1 MGITS
6 LLFISTAIIFWA
18 SDFCFNVL
26 KARHEEILSVFV
38 IVCVSGPVLG
48 TIIGGAIV
56 DKFAGGYAG
65 KHSISFSFIF
75 AILAFAC
82 TSPIRIISGL
92 YSFSLLLW
100 GVLFFGGAVIPSL
113 QGAMISSLNNDL
125 RAAGNSITN
134 ILQNLL
140 GFLPAPFVY
149 GFIYEISK
157 KSDPKLAMTV
167 TLWSSAMG
175 LIFIGLAMA
184 YRLRNWKSSQFD
196 KIEIDSGEKRK
207 LLDSA
212 KNLNSTNFESSGEH

>member
-1 MGITS
+1 M
-6 LLFISTAIIFWA
+6 
-18 SDFCFNVL
+18 
-26 KARHEEILSVFV
+26 
-38 IVCVSGPVLG
+38 
-48 TIIGGAIV
+48 
-56 DKFAGGYAG
+56 AGGYSG

-75 AILAFAC
+75 AIFAFAC

-113 QGAMISSLNNDL
+113 QGAMISSLNHDL

-149 GFIYEISK
+149 GFIYENSK
-157 KSDPKLAMTV
+157 NSDPKLAMTV
-167 TLWSSAMG
+167 TLWSSVMG
-175 LIFIGLAMA
+175 LIFIGLAMT

-196 KIEIDSGEKRK
+196 KTDDESGEKRK
-207 LLDSA
+207 LLGSNN
-212 KNLNSTNFESSGEH
+212 KNLNSTNFESAGEQAGE